1 MADSAQKK
9 LDKVRKPR
17 IHITYDV
24 ETEGATEKKELPFVV
39 GAMGDYSGNAPSKEK
54 KALKDRNFIEIDKD
68 NFDDVMER
76 VGPGVRFKVDNEL
89 EEGDKQM
96 MVDLKFDKMEDFEP
110 QNIAKQVPALKKL
123 LEARQQLE
131 EILGKADLSD
141 NLENVLED
149 VLQNNDKLQALVN
162 ELGPVEDE
170 AVSEETDTTED
181 K

>member
-24 ETEGATEKKELPFVV
+24 ETEGGTEKKELPFVV

-54 KALKDRNFIEIDKD
+54 KALKERNFVEIDKD

-76 VGPGVRFKVDNEL
+76 IGPGARFKVDNVL
-89 EEGDKQM
+89 EEGDKEM
-96 MVDLKFDKMEDFEP
+96 MVELQFNKMEDFEP
-110 QNIAKQVPALKKL
+110 LNVAKQVPALKKL

-131 EILGKADLSD
+131 ELLGKADLSE

-149 VLQNNDKLQALVN
+149 ILSNNEKLQALVN
-162 ELGPVEDE
+162 ELGPVEDT
-170 AVSEETDTTED
+170 AKSTED